1 MMNDVM
7 KKIMFGLISTVLGIL
22 ISMSIRE
29 KAEIMSPMSIEK
41 IENYNRELNVVE
53 NQINVDKEI
62 ISHIKSSIEEKSSP
76 AYQYELKRSLQNELK
91 ELKILS
97 GEYDIKGEGIVIMID
112 DSKNEDYKNTNL
124 GIIHDIDIMIILNEL
139 KAAGVDAISINDVRV
154 MGDSEIKCMGP
165 TVKVDGHSKATPF
178 IIKAV
183 GDMEMIYNIM
193 SDKNSYIN
201 LLETTYYMDVKVE
214 KNKNIIIPKRD
225 GRM

>member
-1 MMNDVM
+1 MNNVM
-7 KKIMFGLISTVLGIL
+7 KKIMFGLISTLLGIL

-76 AYQYELKRSLQNELK
+76 AYQDELKRSLQNELK

-112 DSKNEDYKNTNL
+112 DSKDEDYKNTNL

>member
-1 MMNDVM
+1 MNDVM
-7 KKIMFGLISTVLGIL
+7 KKIMFGLISTLLGIL

-76 AYQYELKRSLQNELK
+76 AYQDELKRSLQNELK

>member
-1 MMNDVM
+1 MNDVM

-76 AYQYELKRSLQNELK
+76 AYQDELKRSLQNELK

-112 DSKNEDYKNTNL
+112 DSQNEDYKNTNL

>member
-1 MMNDVM
+1 MNDVM

-76 AYQYELKRSLQNELK
+76 AYQDELKRSLQNELK

-201 LLETTYYMDVKVE
+201 LLETTYYMDVKVD

>member
-1 MMNDVM
+1 MNDVM
-7 KKIMFGLISTVLGIL
+7 KKIIFGLISTVLGIL

-76 AYQYELKRSLQNELK
+76 VYQDELKRSLQNELK

-112 DSKNEDYKNTNL
+112 DSQNENYKNTNL